1 MQLSGAVK
9 EGHVGTVMS
18 AYNSING
25 VPCAHNKWL
34 LTDILKE
41 EWGFDGQVVS
51 DWGAA
56 YDQVEAL
63 KAGNDMDMPGP
74 RGKQRLY
81 DAVADGTI
89 PML

>member
-34 LTDILKE
+34 LTDVLKE

-51 DWGAA
+51 DW
-56 YDQVEAL
+56 
-63 KAGNDMDMPGP
+63 
-74 RGKQRLY
+74 
-81 DAVADGTI
+81 
-89 PML
+89 